1 MYKISVGEPFDGP
14 IPISRQAAFMEL
26 SEGGRFYILIYLP
39 DITDSETYEISKG
52 NLEFRFLREKD
63 FVFTLLGLGPMQ
75 FEFPFNPKK
84 YDANK
89 AMNLFRSNMAT
100 IIAVDTRST
109 LVRAIRYVS
118 IPLGLW
124 DVYRECWPETDK
136 QEYELWADSIFRRYS
151 IYDLWAIAKKG
162 E

>member
-1 MYKISVGEPFDGP
+1 MYKIAVGEPFGGP

-26 SEGGRFYILIYLP
+26 SEGGGFYILIYLP
-39 DITDSETYEISKG
+39 DITESEAMQMRKG
-52 NLEFRFLREKD
+52 KLEFRFMREGN

-89 AMNLFRSNMAT
+89 IMNLFRSNMAT
-100 IIAVDTRST
+100 IIAVDTQST

-118 IPLGLW
+118 IPMGLW
-124 DVYRECWPETDK
+124 ETYKECWPETDK
-136 QEYELWADSIFRRYS
+136 QEYDLWADSIMRRYS